1 MLYYGKRW
9 LGVNKYFSPEVKDMK
24 NEEFQELVLRELT
37 DIKDKVG
44 GIEGRVA
51 GIEGRVAGI
60 EGRVAGIETIQKDIQ
75 NNLNRLE
82 TRMERVEVRQDEI
95 YQVVKAIEHSN
106 QVGRSETDSQS
117 LRLAGV
123 EGKLKKVA
131 GVLSE

>member
-37 DIKDKVG
+37 DIKDKIG
-44 GIEGRVA
+44 

>member
-1 MLYYGKRW
+1 
-9 LGVNKYFSPEVKDMK
+9 MK

-44 GIEGRVA
+44 GIEGRVAGIEGRVA

>member
-44 GIEGRVA
+44 